1 MDVNSNIVV
10 TGGAGF
16 IGSHL
21 VELLLAQGA
30 HVTVIDDLSV
40 GSQVNIQIE
49 NPSLSF
55 VPCDIRSDTAKDI
68 YADAEIVFHL
78 AVKNVRASL
87 PRPKENFDINATGTL
102 EILEAMRNGARGK
115 FVYFSSSEVYGN
127 AVTSTFA
134 ETTVPHPTTIY
145 AAGKL
150 AGEHISLAFQRTY
163 GMDTRVIRPFNH
175 YGSRSHFGGD
185 SGELIPKFILR
196 ALAGK
201 DLIIHGTG
209 DQTRDFS
216 YVGDTPSWFLKI
228 AAAPS
233 LVGETMNIG
242 SGTEISV
249 LDVAKLVLKLTNSSS
264 KIVHGEN
271 RPGDVNRLHA
281 STEKLKSYF
290 PDFGLSTNLETGI
303 KETIKYFSGFNI
315 EDALLQERENT
326 WLV

>member
-1 MDVNSNIVV
+1 MDVKSNVVV

-21 VELLLAQGA
+21 VGHLLAQGA
-30 HVTVIDDLSV
+30 QVTVIDDLSV
-40 GSQVNIQIE
+40 GSQENIQIG
-49 NPSLSF
+49 NSSLSF
-55 VPCDIRSDTAKDI
+55 VPCDIRSDVAMKI
-68 YADAEIVFHL
+68 YADAEMVFHL

-87 PRPKENFDINATGTL
+87 PRPRENFEINATATL
-102 EILEAMRNGARGK
+102 EILEAMRAGARGK
-115 FVYFSSSEVYGN
+115 FIYFSSSEVYGN
-127 AVTSTFA
+127 AITSTFA

-196 ALAGK
+196 ALVGK
-201 DLIIHGTG
+201 DLIIHGSG

-216 YVGDTPSWFLKI
+216 YVGDTPYWFSKI
-228 AAAPS
+228 ANESS
-233 LVGETMNIG
+233 LIGETINIG
-242 SGTEISV
+242 SGIEASV
-249 LDVAKLVLKLTNSSS
+249 LEVAKLVLKLTNSNS

-281 STEKLKSYF
+281 STEKLKGYF
-290 PDFGLSTNLETGI
+290 ADFALPTNLEAGI
-303 KETIKYFSGFNI
+303 KETINFFSGINV
-315 EDALLQERENT
+315 EDALLEESENT
-326 WLV
+326 WKV